1 VRVNSVHALFS
12 DETKVVSIY
21 HIPEKGTALLALL
34 LFFFQPFLA
43 ILRALIPILREEL
56 VQLFV
61 FFFLFGFAQRLVVLL
76 DKTVVLFAVIKVD
89 VIGLGLSGLDL
100 PVLPQMV
107 DDLAVLAGVIA
118 GQLQSAMVNFHR
130 PAHDLTRISGQRQ
143 IQLCLL
149 GRRSAGF
156 HVRQVEFGG
165 IVSWR
170 ACWGSRR
177 GRRLLGRKRPQQ

>member
-1 VRVNSVHALFS
+1 A
-12 DETKVVSIY
+12 
-21 HIPEKGTALLALL
+21 
-34 LFFFQPFLA
+34 FLA
-43 ILRALIPILREEL
+43 IFPAFIAILGQKF

-61 FFFLFGFAQRLVVLL
+61 FFFLFGFAQRLIVLL

-100 PVLPQMV
+100 AILAQMV

-143 IQLCLL
+143 IQRCLL

-165 IVSWR
+165 IVSRRASWR
-170 ACWGSRR
+170 SR
-177 GRRLLGRKRPQQ
+177 